1 MVKIEGN
8 HDMKDVRNKSGFTL
22 IEILAVIA
30 VLAIIFAIAQPTY
43 YMISTRVKQSSYE
56 NKVSY
61 IETAASRY
69 GADTSN
75 TMVFVDTL
83 IREGYLEADD
93 ENGNLFDPRDNSLLN
108 CFLVSIYYDTDQTY
122 SSLSTEKA
130 FLETENVCDF
140 DRITVESGIIKLTA
154 HEVTNETGTTWKNE
168 AIEVGKW
175 TRSDVILILD
185 IDPEIKNQV
194 TKITFAGGGVKDERI
209 VSKDFD
215 SKNKYFIQA
224 SQLVNTTFN
233 AIVEVKQVAESG
245 EEQVN
250 VYTAA
255 TKVMI
260 DKQSPIIY
268 QDEIKVERDDEWTNY
283 AKDVEVVSSDQS
295 GSGIYGYYFTTESGT
310 CSTDL
315 TDYTPVENNNGIFH
329 TRRLKGVYHI
339 CVADQVGNISNKA
352 TFTVHK
358 TDQND
363 PVITDFSEIG
373 STYANPEYYKKLQ
386 LLTHTADNATTNE
399 SGVRFVKYCVT
410 TDSSHRCV
418 PETLLEVDENE
429 IAYFDF
435 PDNDEKQ
442 TFCAKAIDHAG
453 NESEGIR
460 CYQPVWVKSKVNVGD
475 ACKMCDASNN
485 YCNASIYIRYG
496 SYKFTLYRDT
506 ANSCFGYSN
515 IGTIPL
521 IDTFCCDQ
529 GLCHSEFVYSN
540 SVGVYKSLYSKF
552 NSLPDSRVNIINRE
566 NYLFG
571 SVSSSSFHNVPST
584 TVSDER
590 LKITE
595 FSLDKFPSTIYQ
607 GYRYGL
613 PSETLDSVTCTI
625 GNTQY
630 KTVEGNN
637 FKVGEE
643 LIITCRRKAENAKPT
658 IPEGSDPTNPDGVV
672 IPEEKYEEIEKR
684 VVVGSNP
691 DLDEEYHF
699 VGSAQGTALQAT
711 KLIKYSAAPVTMKA
725 QYGLLDIMDYQ
736 AIRNKPYASNLNT
749 LLSTVVDAVVYSQD
763 GSISWN
769 KAYGHDGVNSDISA
783 IYVSPSGFSAIT
795 PMQYGARTTVMSVP
809 FKRGVNIQSGIGSS
823 VDPFIVR

>member
-1 MVKIEGN
+1 
-8 HDMKDVRNKSGFTL
+8 MKDVKNKSGFTL
-22 IEILAVIA
+22 VEILAVIA

-93 ENGNLFDPRDNSLLN
+93 EDGNIFDPRDNSLMN
-108 CFLVSIYYDTDQTY
+108 CFLVSIYYDTDQIY
-122 SSLSTEKA
+122 SALSTEKA
-130 FLETENVCDF
+130 FLESENVCDF
-140 DRITVESGIIKLTA
+140 DRITTDNGIIKLTA
-154 HEVTNETGTTWKNE
+154 HEVTNEAGTTWKND

-175 TRSDVILILD
+175 TRSNVILILD

-209 VSKDFD
+209 VSNDFD

-233 AIVEVKQVAESG
+233 AIVEVKQLAESG
-245 EEQVN
+245 EEQIN
-250 VYTAA
+250 IYTAA
-255 TKVMI
+255 SKVMI

-268 QDEIKVERDDEWTNY
+268 QDEIKIERDDEWTNY

-373 STYANPEYYKKLQ
+373 TTYANPDYYKKLQ

-410 TDSSHRCV
+410 TSSSHTCV
-418 PETLLEVDENE
+418 PEILLEVDNNE

-485 YCNASIYIRYG
+485 YCNSSIYIRYG

-506 ANSCFGYSN
+506 SSSCFGYSD
-515 IGTIPL
+515 IGSMSL
-521 IDTFCCDQ
+521 IKSWCCDD
-529 GLCHSEFVYSN
+529 GTCHAEYVDTSH
-540 SVGVYKSLYSKF
+540 VGVYSDVALRPQF
-552 NSLPDSRVNIINRE
+552 NSLPNSRLTVLNQE
-566 NYLFG
+566 DYLFG
-571 SVSSSSFHNVPST
+571 SVSSSSFHNAPT
-584 TVSDER
+584 HTVSDDR

-595 FSLDKFPSTIYQ
+595 FSLEKFPKTVYQ

-613 PSETLDSVTCTI
+613 PSETLEDVTCTI

-637 FKVGEE
+637 FKVGEK
-643 LIITCRRKAENAKPT
+643 ITITCRRKVENVTPP
-658 IPEGSDPTNPDGVV
+658 IPEGTDPSNPDGIV
-672 IPEEKYEEIEKR
+672 IPEEQYEEIEKTA
-684 VVVGSNP
+684 VIASNP
-691 DLDEEYHF
+691 DLNEGYEY
-699 VGSAQGTALQAT
+699 VGAAQGTALQVN
-711 KLIKYSAAPVTMKA
+711 KLIQYSAAPYALKSR
-725 QYGLLDIMDYQ
+725 YGLLDIMDYQ
-736 AIRNKPYASNLNT
+736 AIRHKPYAANLKT

-763 GSISWN
+763 GSVIWTM
-769 KAYGHDGVNSDISA
+769 AYGHDGMNSDISA
-783 IYVSPSGFSAIT
+783 IYVSPDGFSAVT
-795 PMQYGARTTVMSVP
+795 PMRFGGRPSVMSVP
-809 FKRGVNIQSGIGSS
+809 FKRSVNIESGIGSS
-823 VDPFIVR
+823 GDPFVVK